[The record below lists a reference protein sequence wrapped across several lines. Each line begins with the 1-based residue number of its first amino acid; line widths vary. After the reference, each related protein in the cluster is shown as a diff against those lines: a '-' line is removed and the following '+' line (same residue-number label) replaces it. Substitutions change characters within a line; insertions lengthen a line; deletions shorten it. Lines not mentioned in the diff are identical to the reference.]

1 MSRTC
6 DLSISPDTVC
16 YLIIKAREFDAKDVV
31 SDVDPASNATD
42 DNMISVLE
50 DRPDDPVESELETT
64 ISGLNEDE
72 KIDLVALCWL
82 GRGDDTVDDW
92 QRIRAEASDAHNE
105 HTAAYLIGTPLLADY
120 LEEAMAAFGESCQ
133 EYEKG
138 RL

>member
-1 MSRTC
+1 MTRTW

-50 DRPDDPVESELETT
+50 DRPDDPVESELEST
-64 ISGLNEDE
+64 ISAMNEDE
-72 KIDLVALCWL
+72 QIDLVALCWL
-82 GRGDDTVDDW
+82 GRGDDTVGDW
-92 QRIRAEASDAHNE
+92 ERIRAEAADAHNE
-105 HTAAYLIGTPLLADY
+105 HTAAYLIGTPLLPDY

>member
-1 MSRTC
+1 MSRTW

-42 DNMISVLE
+42 DKMISVLE

-64 ISGLNEDE
+64 ISELNEDE

-92 QRIRAEASDAHNE
+92 ERIRAEASDAHNE
-105 HTAAYLIGTPLLADY
+105 HTAAYLIGTPLLGDY